1 MNKEDTYLTTERR
14 VDQIQFGNSKPGCAG
29 QVDIPETCDVKDAL
43 ILKLEEIDNKIYHL
57 INSNKYFK
65 EEIQATKDKPEDY
78 EDPEADREEYI
89 EYIKENEGVIN
100 NFKDQI
106 IRIMNAFLKAGTNVD
121 RDVYPKMKYKGLYMP
136 EFQNEHACDHID
148 LSK

>member
-1 MNKEDTYLTTERR
+1 M
-14 VDQIQFGNSKPGCAG
+14 
-29 QVDIPETCDVKDAL
+29 

-65 EEIQATKDKPEDY
+65 EEIQATKDQPEDY
-78 EDPEADREEYI
+78 DDPEAERVEYA
-89 EYIKENEGVIN
+89 EYIKENEGLIN

-148 LSK
+148 LK